1 VNNRGIYPLE
11 FTSRFGY
18 PTISIQQAGMLQ
30 FFLDLADGN
39 DPKLKTRSGFQI
51 GVRIV
56 VPPFPF

>member
-1 VNNRGIYPLE
+1 
-11 FTSRFGY
+11 
-18 PTISIQQAGMLQ
+18 MLTPIGQ

-56 VPPFPF
+56 VPPFPFDMTRLLIPSPRIP